1 MKTLILL
8 FTLLAGIS
16 SGAQSLKDALF
27 SGKLKSDTGMTVK
40 KGDSLQLLPDSL
52 VKKRADSI
60 KAAAKVAETGKKVAS
75 NTISDTSSSA
85 SSSKEV
91 AAALTNEQKWKQFID
106 EYSKELE
113 TEVIPSKKIKKGK
126 YTLYIDY
133 AIETDGSVSTVNII
147 CVPENSYLVEQLK
160 VRMMANAPQLSPVL
174 MSNGKPRKALKKQV
188 LTFVKEKD

>member
-1 MKTLILL
+1 
-8 FTLLAGIS
+8 
-16 SGAQSLKDALF
+16 
-27 SGKLKSDTGMTVK
+27 
-40 KGDSLQLLPDSL
+40 LPDSL